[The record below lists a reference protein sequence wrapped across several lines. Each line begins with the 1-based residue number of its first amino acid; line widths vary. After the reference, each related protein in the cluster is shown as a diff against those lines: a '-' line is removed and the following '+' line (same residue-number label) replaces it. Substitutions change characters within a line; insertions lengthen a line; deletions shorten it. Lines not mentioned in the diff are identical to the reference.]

1 MMKSD
6 LTGPVNLGNP
16 SERTILDFAKLILE
30 LTGSKSKIV
39 YKPLPS
45 DDPTKRQPDI
55 TLAKTKL
62 NWEPKVDIKDGL
74 KYTVEY
80 FKALL

>member
-1 MMKSD
+1 MMESD
-6 LTGPVNLGNP
+6 FAGPVNLGNP
-16 SERTILDFAKLILE
+16 AERTILDFAKLILE
-30 LTGSKSKIV
+30 FTGSKSKIV

-45 DDPTKRQPDI
+45 DDPTKRQPNI

-74 KYTVEY
+74 RHTVEY